1 MRSATNASHAPG
13 ATAAASRRDFSGLS
27 PALVS
32 RLAKLDLRR
41 DQDLVLHLP
50 LRYEDETRLTPI
62 AAVTEGEA
70 LQIEGEVSSCE
81 VVNKPRRQLLARIRD
96 ESGDLSARWLSFYPA
111 LQKQLQPGAR
121 VRLFG
126 EVRCGFFGD
135 EMVHPRVRVVADD
148 APLPDCLTPV
158 YPTTAGLAQAAL
170 RRLIAR
176 TLARVSER
184 ELLPD
189 DVRARLALPGFA
201 EAVRTLHRPPPD
213 VDADA
218 LAERSHPAWRR
229 VKFEELLVQQISLRR
244 AYVARRLKTAPEI
257 AARARLTVALLQAL
271 PFELTGAQRRVV
283 AEIAADLAAAHPMQR
298 LLQGDV
304 GSGKTIVAALAML
317 QAVENGF
324 QAALMAPTEILAE
337 QHYLKLK
344 AWLEPLGIDVAWLSG
359 SRNKRARAAELARL
373 ACGECLLAVGTHAL
387 IEDPVA
393 LPRLGLVIVDEQHR
407 FGVRQRL
414 ALREKA
420 HAGAS
425 PHLLMMSAT
434 PIPRTLAMTHYADLD
449 VSVL

>member
-1 MRSATNASHAPG
+1 MRPATNASHASG
-13 ATAAASRRDFSGLS
+13 ATAAASRRDFSGLP

-170 RRLIAR
+170 RKLIAR
-176 TLARVSER
+176 TLARVPER
-184 ELLPD
+184 ELLPG

-344 AWLEPLGIDVAWLSG
+344 AWLEPLGVEVAWLSG

-393 LPRLGLVIVDEQHR
+393 LPRLGLVIVDEEQLTGDR
-407 FGVRQRL
+407 LGQEALLLGSPPAAVARQP
-414 ALREKA
+414 A
-420 HAGAS
+420 
-425 PHLLMMSAT
+425 
-434 PIPRTLAMTHYADLD
+434 
-449 VSVL
+449 